1 MGLQSSH
8 KKLAL
13 VTGAG
18 GLLGTHLV
26 NTLLKKGCAVRAMY
40 HSQIPEL
47 SHRNL
52 EKVQVDILDVIML
65 EEIMQNVDHLYHCA
79 GLVSFEKKDR
89 NKIYKINVEG
99 TANVVNTALDVGV
112 EKLVHV
118 SSVAALPKTA
128 DGGEKTEAMGWVAQK
143 DKSIYGHSKFLGEM
157 EVWRAM
163 AEGLNAVI
171 INPSVILGTGD
182 WDKGSSKIFKTVYEE
197 FPWYSEGVNGF
208 VGVDDVAEIMVKLMN
223 TEISEQCYIVNAE
236 NISYRQLFTMIANE
250 FGKKPPT
257 KQVNLLLAN
266 MVMTWQQIQSSFTG
280 KSPFITKETIATA
293 TNKVYYNS
301 EKLLQALPGFDY
313 TPLDAVVKDTCAY
326 FKQKINNQ

>member
-1 MGLQSSH
+1 MGLDILD

-26 NTLLKKGCAVRAMY
+26 NTLLKNGYAVRAMY
-40 HSQIPEL
+40 HSQIPDL
-47 SHRNL
+47 SHENL
-52 EKVQVDILDVIML
+52 EKIQVDILDVIGLGEAMKY
-65 EEIMQNVDHLYHCA
+65 VDHVYHCA

-89 NKIYKINVEG
+89 NKIYHINVEG
-99 TANVVNTALDVGV
+99 TANVVNMALDAGV
-112 EKLVHV
+112 KKMVHV
-118 SSVAALPKTA
+118 SSVAALPITH
-128 DGGEKTEAMGWVAQK
+128 DTDIRTETMGWVAQK

-171 INPSVILGTGD
+171 INPSVILGSGD
-182 WDKGSSKIFKTVYEE
+182 WNKGSAKIFKTVYEE
-197 FPWYSEGVNGF
+197 FPWYTEGVNGF
-208 VGVDDVAEIMVKLMN
+208 VGVDDVAEIMVRVMN
-223 TEISEQCYIVNAE
+223 SEITEQRYIVNAE
-236 NISYRQLFTMIANE
+236 NISYRDLFTMIANA

-293 TNKVYYNS
+293 TNKVYYNN
-301 EKLLQALPGFDY
+301 EKLLNALPGFNY
-313 TPLDAVVKDTCAY
+313 TPLSTVVKNTCAY